1 MCRVVHFILLIARCC
16 TISQRK
22 QGERAFAL
30 QTRICEEEQV
40 LEGLME
46 RRRNLIEEN
55 EALEAR
61 RNAPLPPL
69 PVEEERFADDERLG
83 KNKPLPEQEEEDLID
98 METNEGDVDG
108 ELVELFPEAI
118 QEDVDRLENLS
129 S

>member
-1 MCRVVHFILLIARCC
+1 
-16 TISQRK
+16 
-22 QGERAFAL
+22 
-30 QTRICEEEQV
+30 
-40 LEGLME
+40 ME